1 MLKILK
7 SLWSKYMLYA
17 WRIELVQESDTSTWL
32 ISISTNAKKILRWP
46 EQEERW
52 WLADC
57 RYILKVAKEFAKS
70 IKFEI
75 ILILNYS

>member
-32 ISISTNAKKILRWP
+32 ISISTNAKKNLRWP

-52 WLADC
+52 WLADR